1 MASTQTRENDDAEFR
16 KAYMADV
23 TGLLSLKDTLESA
36 VEKFTAVV
44 IEPRKHKALPFL
56 LKNLLE
62 NLPLNWFIQ
71 VYHGQEN
78 SEWLASKL
86 QEFSATNRARISTI
100 PLAIRNF
107 ENSRAYSE
115 FVASREFL
123 LQIPTETF
131 LIAQTDSMINPN
143 NKEFLAKFLQYD
155 YVGAPWPWDHLHV
168 GNGGF
173 SLRKRSAMLRI
184 LDVVGPLQGDY
195 EDQFFSTAAHV
206 LKLKVPTREQ
216 AREFAV
222 EQVYSPKFFAVHR
235 VWDHIAM
242 RYEDLCDL
250 CPGLATLRALQSVEE
265 GATQSED

>member
-1 MASTQTRENDDAEFR
+1 MAADADEEFR
-16 KAYMADV
+16 KNFLANA
-23 TGLLSLKDTLESA
+23 TGLLTLKATLESD
-36 VEKFTAVV
+36 VEKYTAVV

-62 NLPLNWFIQ
+62 NLPLNWIIKVF
-71 VYHGQEN
+71 HGLEN
-78 SEWLASKL
+78 SAWFDELLK
-86 QEFSATNRARISTI
+86 EFSPVDRVRIFAV
-100 PLAIRNF
+100 PLLVKNF

-123 LQIPTETF
+123 AQIPTETF

-143 NKEFLAKFLQYD
+143 CKDLLGKFLQYD

-184 LDVVGPLQGDY
+184 LDRVGPLQGDY
-195 EDQFFSTAAHV
+195 EDQFFSTAARV
-206 LKLKVPTREQ
+206 MKMKVPTREQ

-222 EQVYSPKFFAVHR
+222 EQIYSPKFFGVHR
-235 VWDHIAM
+235 VWDHLIT

-250 CPGLATLRALQSVEE
+250 CPGLGTLRSLQTIEE
-265 GATQSED
+265 EAVQSED